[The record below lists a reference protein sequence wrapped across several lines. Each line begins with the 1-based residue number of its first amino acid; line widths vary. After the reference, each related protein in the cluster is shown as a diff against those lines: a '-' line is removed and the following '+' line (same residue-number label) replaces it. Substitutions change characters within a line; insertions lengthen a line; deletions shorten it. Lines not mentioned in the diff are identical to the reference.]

1 MLVLNSNQLTNHTLY
16 ALSSCVLGQIVTDT
30 MEAGAAYLNRH
41 SRIVIAV
48 IYVTVFCFKKP
59 DLL

>member
-1 MLVLNSNQLTNHTLY
+1 
-16 ALSSCVLGQIVTDT
+16 